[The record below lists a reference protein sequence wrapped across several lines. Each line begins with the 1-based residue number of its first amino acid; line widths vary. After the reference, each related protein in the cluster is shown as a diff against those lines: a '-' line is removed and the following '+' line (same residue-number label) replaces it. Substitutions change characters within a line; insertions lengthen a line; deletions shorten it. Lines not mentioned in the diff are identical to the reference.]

1 MSEDYPY
8 LAPDR
13 MVTCMHAAAAA
24 AAAAAV
30 AAGAALHAEALER
43 VSLQLL
49 PSQQR

>member
-24 AAAAAV
+24 AAAV
-30 AAGAALHAEALER
+30 AAGAALHAEALEQ

>member
-24 AAAAAV
+24 V
-30 AAGAALHAEALER
+30 AAGAALHAEALEQ